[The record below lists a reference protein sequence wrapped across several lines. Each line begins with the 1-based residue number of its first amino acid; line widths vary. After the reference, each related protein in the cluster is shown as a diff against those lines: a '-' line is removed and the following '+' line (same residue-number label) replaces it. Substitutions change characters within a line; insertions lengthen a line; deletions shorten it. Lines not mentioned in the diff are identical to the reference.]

1 MSINIGII
9 DSQATKLA
17 TDLAPE
23 FEARLGIKNDPTK
36 QRSLSFVFMVVR
48 ALLDLTDD
56 EALDCL
62 TEGGN
67 DFGVDAIHV
76 GDIEDGE
83 FQVTLIQGKYTNNAT
98 GANTFPQ
105 TGIEKAVQA
114 VRYLFDPN
122 ATITTNP
129 VLEARVEDIR
139 SQVRDGNIPR
149 VCAVMCSNGS
159 PWNAAAQQVID
170 QAGFPAEQVA
180 WKYVNHDDV
189 VRLMQATKQV
199 DDTLRLSGKA
209 IIEDFDYCRVLLG
222 KIPVKEIEA
231 LFNRH
236 GDLLLDRNIRRFLGL
251 QGNRVNTGIANT
263 LNTQTERPNFYFY
276 NNGITLLCKKFSYN
290 ALQGADYQVKADGL
304 QIING
309 GQTCK
314 TIQSTLS
321 ALVGALPEIEK
332 AFVLVRLYELPDG
345 SDDLVRSITFATN
358 SQSPVDLRDLRS
370 NDARQKSI
378 ETDIAGLTDA
388 TGRKWVYVRNRNNA
402 TLSRQHILSSRA
414 AEAVLAVWRSMPHQ
428 AKTHSRELF
437 SNLLYD
443 SIFTPQLNGTQVVV
457 ATLLFR
463 FAEKKRQQNF
473 AGSPD
478 WITLCLAPF
487 VAMLMGRYL
496 LADLGIT
503 LDQLSH
509 TKFSDVIKQW
519 ELKDEPYHAKALAD
533 LQTAINNHYGNQRQS
548 LQQLAATFRR
558 GDLLQP
564 GRLP

>member
-9 DSQATKLA
+9 DAQATQLA
-17 TDLAPE
+17 TVLEPE
-23 FEARLGIKNDPTK
+23 FDARLGIRNDLIK

-56 EALDCL
+56 ETLECL

-83 FQVTLIQGKYTNNAT
+83 FQVTLFQGKYNNNAT

-105 TGIEKAVQA
+105 TGVEKAVQA
-114 VRYLFDPN
+114 IRYLFDPN

-129 VLEARVEDIR
+129 VLTARVEDIR
-139 SQVRDGNIPR
+139 SQVRDGFIPR

-159 PWNAAAQQVID
+159 PWNPATQQVID
-170 QAGFPAEQVA
+170 QAHFPPEQVT
-180 WKYVNHDDV
+180 WKYVNHDDLV
-189 VRLMQATKQV
+189 QLMQATKQV
-199 DDTLRLSGKA
+199 DDTLRLNGKA
-209 IIEDFDYCRVLLG
+209 IIEDFDYCRVLVG

-236 GDLLLDRNIRRFLGL
+236 GNLLLDRNIRRFLGL
-251 QGNRVNTGIANT
+251 QGNRVNVGIAAT
-263 LNTQTERPNFYFY
+263 LNAQEDRPNFYFY
-276 NNGITLLCKKFSYN
+276 NNGITLLCKKFSHN
-290 ALQGADYQVKADGL
+290 ALQGADFQVKADGL

-321 ALVGALPEIEK
+321 TLVDNVPDIEK
-332 AFVLVRLYELPDG
+332 AFVLVRLYELPAG
-345 SDDLVRSITFATN
+345 SDDLVRSITYATN
-358 SQSPVDLRDLRS
+358 SQSPVDLRDLKS
-370 NDARQKSI
+370 NDSRQKSL
-378 ETDIAGLTDA
+378 ETDIAGLTD
-388 TGRKWVYVRNRNNA
+388 TSGRKWVYVRNRSNA
-402 TLSRQHILSSRA
+402 GLSRQHILSSRA

-443 SIFTPQLNGTQVVV
+443 SIFTAQLNGAQLVV

-463 FAEKKRQQNF
+463 FAEKKRQRPA

-478 WITLCLAPF
+478 WITYSSHF

-496 LADLGIT
+496 LGDLGVT
-503 LDQLSH
+503 LDQLNH
-509 TKFSDVIKQW
+509 TRFAAAITEW
-519 ELKDEPYHAKALAD
+519 ELKDEQYHARALTD
-533 LQTAINNHYGNQRQS
+533 LQTAIDALYGNQSQS

-558 GDLLQP
+558 GDLLE
-564 GRLP
+564 RLP